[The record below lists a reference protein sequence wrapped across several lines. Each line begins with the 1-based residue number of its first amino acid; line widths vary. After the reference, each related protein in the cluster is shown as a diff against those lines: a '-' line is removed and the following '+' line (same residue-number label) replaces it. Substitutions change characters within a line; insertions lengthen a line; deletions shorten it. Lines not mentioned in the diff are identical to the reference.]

1 MPIYEYLCPSCQHR
15 FEVRQ
20 KMSDAPVSTCVRCG
34 KAVTKL
40 ISPPAIMFKGSGWYV
55 TDYSDK
61 LKPPAPSG
69 SADKPADGQ
78 KGTDPAKPGDA
89 PAPTSAGSAGT
100 TSEAGSSPGP
110 AQSSATTPSDSSSS
124 SSSSKKS

>member
-20 KMSDAPVSTCVRCG
+20 KVSDAPVSTCVRCG

-61 LKPPAPSG
+61 LKPPAPAG
-69 SADKPADGQ
+69 SADKPSDGQ
-78 KGTDPAKPGDA
+78 KGASAAKPAEA
-89 PAPTSAGSAGT
+89 PAPAATGSEGT
-100 TSEAGSSPGP
+100 TGEKGSSPGSAPGP
-110 AQSSATTPSDSSSS
+110 AATPSGSSSASPP
-124 SSSSKKS
+124 KKS

>member
-20 KMSDAPVSTCVRCG
+20 KMSDAPVSACVRCG
-34 KAVTKL
+34 KTVTKL
-40 ISPPAIMFKGSGWYV
+40 ISPSAIMFKGGGWYV

-61 LKPPAPSG
+61 LKPPAQAE

-78 KGTDPAKPGDA
+78 KGADSAKPGDA
-89 PAPTSAGSAGT
+89 PAPAATGSAGT
-100 TSEAGSSPGP
+100 PAGTGSSPGP
-110 AQSSATTPSDSSSS
+110 APATAATPSGSSSPS
-124 SSSSKKS
+124 SPKKS